1 MEKTIFN
8 PKIFAEV
15 LAENLGTTLTGHQ
28 ILALYSF
35 KTGRVL
41 PFYNFSFFRNFFDK
55 SCVVLQWNIRATLDN
70 TKTKNT
76 YDSCDCQITDNLTLI
91 QKELKSA
98 EKRIKEMGTYAWE
111 KKISQLKKG
120 KEFPARKGFTSDVSK
135 YLKEEYFEGKCEICG
150 SFNEDLELHHIQPA
164 KTGGKDSL
172 ENAACVCQSCHAI
185 IHSND
190 LTYNLLVK
198 KAYPNKREF
207 FNETV
212 KPIVE
217 ELRKTTSKKELDKA
231 IDKMFAERCA

>member
-1 MEKTIFN
+1 MIKTIFN
-8 PKIFAEV
+8 PKAFAEV
-15 LAENLGTTLTGHQ
+15 LTENLGKVLTSHQ

-35 KTGRVL
+35 KVGKLTDNS
-41 PFYNFSFFRNFFDK
+41 NFISNFPK
-55 SCVVLQWNIRATLDN
+55 SCKIVEYKARSITDN
-70 TKTKNT
+70 TGNEYD
-76 YDSCDCQITDNLTLI
+76 YDSWDYQITDDLNLI
-91 QKELKSA
+91 QKELKSV
-98 EKRIKEMGTYAWE
+98 ERKIKEEGRYAWE
-111 KKISQLKKG
+111 KKIDQLKKG
-120 KEFPARKGFTSDVSK
+120 KEFPARKGFTSDVSEH
-135 YLKEEYFEGKCEICG
+135 LKEEYFEGKCEICG

-190 LTYNLLVK
+190 LTYNLLVR
-198 KAYPNKREF
+198 KAYPNRREF

-217 ELRKTTSKKELDKA
+217 ELRKTTSKRELEKA

>member
-1 MEKTIFN
+1 MTRTTFN
-8 PKIFAEV
+8 PKAFAEV
-15 LAENLGTTLTGHQ
+15 LTENLGKVMTSHQ
-28 ILALYSF
+28 LMALYSF
-35 KTGRVL
+35 KIGKLTSSCYFVNL
-41 PFYNFSFFRNFFDK
+41 FKK
-55 SCVVLQWNIRATLDN
+55 SCTYLEYNAKSILDN
-70 TKTKNT
+70 TGNKTV
-76 YDSCDCQITDNLTLI
+76 YDSCDYQITDDLALI

-98 EKRIKEMGTYAWE
+98 ERQIKEMGTYAWE
-111 KKISQLKKG
+111 KKINQLKKG

-135 YLKEEYFEGKCEICG
+135 HLKEEYFDGKCEICG
-150 SFNEDLELHHIQPA
+150 DFKEDLELHHIQPA

-190 LTYNLLVK
+190 LTYNLLVR
-198 KAYPNKREF
+198 KAYPNKRDF

-217 ELRKTTSKKELDKA
+217 ELRKTTSKKELEKA

>member
-1 MEKTIFN
+1 MVKSIFN
-8 PKIFAEV
+8 PKVFAEV
-15 LAENLGTTLTGHQ
+15 LTENMGKVLTNHQ
-28 ILALYSF
+28 IMALYSF
-35 KTGRVL
+35 KVGKLTDNVG
-41 PFYNFSFFRNFFDK
+41 FIYNFEK
-55 SCVVLQWNIRATLDN
+55 SCKCLEYKPLYITDN
-70 TKTKNT
+70 AGNENR
-76 YDSCDCQITDNLTLI
+76 YDSWDYQITDDILVI
-91 QKELKSA
+91 QKELKYV
-98 EKRIKEMGTYAWE
+98 ERKLKEWGKYAWE
-111 KKISQLKKG
+111 NKINQLKKG

-135 YLKEEYFEGKCEICG
+135 HLKEEYFEGKCEICG

-190 LTYNLLVK
+190 LTYNLLVR
-198 KAYPNKREF
+198 KAYPNRREF

-217 ELRKTTSKKELDKA
+217 ELRKTTSKRELEKA